1 MTQRVRLLIALVLAV
16 AVAVL
21 EFWGGA
27 VSHSLALTTDAVH
40 VCMDVFA
47 LALALLVT
55 VGAARPADRRKTF
68 GYGRLEVLGALVNG
82 TVLLGATIFIVY
94 EAMRRFGAPLEP
106 HGATMTAVAAIGLVV
121 NLTIGL
127 TLTRHAHGHDHARDL
142 NVQAALFHVLGDA
155 LGALAVI
162 IGGVVILFT
171 HQAWIDP
178 LLSLVVAAIIVVG
191 VARVLRD
198 ATDVLLESTPRG
210 IEARAVERDLRAIAG
225 VVAVHDLHIWSIGSA
240 SNALSTHL
248 LLDDQRLS
256 EAGAILKEARERLSS
271 GYGITHVTVQFE
283 AEHCDPDSGFI
294 CVQHD

>member
-1 MTQRVRLLIALVLAV
+1 MTKKTRLVIALVLAV
-16 AVAVL
+16 LVAVL

-27 VSHSLALTTDAVH
+27 ISHSLALTTDAVH

-47 LALALLVT
+47 LALALLASI
-55 VGAARPADRRKTF
+55 GAARPADRRKTF

-82 TVLLGATIFIVY
+82 AVLFGATIVIVY
-94 EAMRRFGAPLEP
+94 EAIRRFGMPLEP
-106 HGATMTAVAAIGLVV
+106 HGATMTEIAAVGLVV
-121 NLTIGL
+121 NLAIGL
-127 TLTRHAHGHDHARDL
+127 TLTRHNHGVHDL

-162 IGGVVILFT
+162 VGGIAIIFT

-210 IEARAVERDLRAIAG
+210 IEAKAVERDLRAITG
-225 VVAVHDLHIWSIGSA
+225 VVAVHDLHIWSIGSD
-240 SNALSTHL
+240 SNALSTHV

-256 EAGAILKEARERLSS
+256 EAGTILREARERLASA
-271 GYGITHVTVQFE
+271 YGITHVTVQFE
-283 AEHCDPDSGFI
+283 AEHCDPESGFI